1 MKHNKLDLHGVRHHE
16 VRNKVIR
23 LVEDNWGEGLNVE
36 IITGNSDEMK
46 SIVGNVLNSSWNIS
60 GFFGMFRFLGMLR
73 LFSECLDLILT
84 C

>member
-36 IITGNSDEMK
+36 IVTGNSDEMK
-46 SIVGNVLNSSWNIS
+46 SIVGNVLDEYHLDYKV
-60 GFFGMFRFLGMLR
+60 GTFFNPNT
-73 LFSECLDLILT
+73 IIT
-84 C
+84 TP

>member
-23 LVEDNWGEGLNVE
+23 LVEDNWGDGLNVE

-46 SIVGNVLNSSWNIS
+46 SIVGNVLNEYNLDYKV
-60 GFFGMFRFLGMLR
+60 GTFFNPNT
-73 LFSECLDLILT
+73 IIT
-84 C
+84 TP

>member
-46 SIVGNVLNSSWNIS
+46 SIVGNVLDEYHLDYKV
-60 GFFGMFRFLGMLR
+60 GTFFNPNT
-73 LFSECLDLILT
+73 IIT
-84 C
+84 TP

>member
-23 LVEDNWGEGLNVE
+23 LVEDNWGEGLNGE

-46 SIVGNVLNSSWNIS
+46 SIVGNVLNEYNLDYKV
-60 GFFGMFRFLGMLR
+60 GTFFNKNT
-73 LFSECLDLILT
+73 IIT
-84 C
+84 NP

>member
-46 SIVGNVLNSSWNIS
+46 SIVGNVLDEYHLDYKV
-60 GFFGMFRFLGMLR
+60 GTFFNPNTIIT
-73 LFSECLDLILT
+73 SP
-84 C
+84 

>member
-1 MKHNKLDLHGVRHHE
+1 MRHNKLDLHGVRHHE

-46 SIVGNVLNSSWNIS
+46 SIVGNVLNEYNLDYKV
-60 GFFGMFRFLGMLR
+60 GTFFNPNT
-73 LFSECLDLILT
+73 IIT
-84 C
+84 TP

>member
-46 SIVGNVLNSSWNIS
+46 SIVGNVLDEYNLDYKV
-60 GFFGMFRFLGMLR
+60 GTFFNPNTIIT
-73 LFSECLDLILT
+73 SPWD
-84 C
+84 

>member
-23 LVEDNWGEGLNVE
+23 LVEDNWGDGLSVE

-46 SIVGNVLNSSWNIS
+46 SIVGNVLDEYNLDYQV
-60 GFFGMFRFLGMLR
+60 GTFFNPNT
-73 LFSECLDLILT
+73 IIT
-84 C
+84 NP

>member
-46 SIVGNVLNSSWNIS
+46 SIVGNVLNEYNLDYKV
-60 GFFGMFRFLGMLR
+60 GTFFNPNT
-73 LFSECLDLILT
+73 IIT
-84 C
+84 NP

>member
-36 IITGNSDEMK
+36 IVTGNSDEMK
-46 SIVGNVLNSSWNIS
+46 SIVGNVLDEYNLDDKV
-60 GFFGMFRFLGMLR
+60 GTFFNKNT
-73 LFSECLDLILT
+73 IIT
-84 C
+84 TP

>member
-46 SIVGNVLNSSWNIS
+46 SIVGNVLNEYNLDYKV
-60 GFFGMFRFLGMLR
+60 GTFFNPNT
-73 LFSECLDLILT
+73 IIT
-84 C
+84 TP

>member
-46 SIVGNVLNSSWNIS
+46 SIVGNVLDEYHLDYKI
-60 GFFGMFRFLGMLR
+60 GTFFNKNT
-73 LFSECLDLILT
+73 IIT
-84 C
+84 TP

>member
-23 LVEDNWGEGLNVE
+23 LVEENWGGGLGVE

-46 SIVGNVLNSSWNIS
+46 SIVSNVLDEYNLDYQV
-60 GFFGMFRFLGMLR
+60 GTFFNPNTIITNPWW
-73 LFSECLDLILT
+73 SIWTD
-84 C
+84 

>member
-36 IITGNSDEMK
+36 IVTGNSDEMK
-46 SIVGNVLNSSWNIS
+46 SIVGCVLDEYNLEYKV
-60 GFFGMFRFLGMLR
+60 GTFFNPNT
-73 LFSECLDLILT
+73 IIT
-84 C
+84 TP

>member
-23 LVEDNWGEGLNVE
+23 LVEDNWGDGLSVE

-46 SIVGNVLNSSWNIS
+46 SIVGNVLNEYNLDYKV
-60 GFFGMFRFLGMLR
+60 GTFFNPNT
-73 LFSECLDLILT
+73 IIT
-84 C
+84 TP

>member
-23 LVEDNWGEGLNVE
+23 LVEDNWGDGLSVE

-46 SIVGNVLNSSWNIS
+46 SIVGNVLDEYNLEYKV
-60 GFFGMFRFLGMLR
+60 GTFFNPNT
-73 LFSECLDLILT
+73 IIT
-84 C
+84 NP

>member
-46 SIVGNVLNSSWNIS
+46 SIVGNVLNEYNLDYKV
-60 GFFGMFRFLGMLR
+60 GTFFNPNTIITT
-73 LFSECLDLILT
+73 S
-84 C
+84 

>member
-23 LVEDNWGEGLNVE
+23 LVEDNWGEGLGVE

-46 SIVGNVLNSSWNIS
+46 SIVGNVLDEYNLDYQV
-60 GFFGMFRFLGMLR
+60 GTFFNPNT
-73 LFSECLDLILT
+73 IIT
-84 C
+84 NP

>member
-23 LVEDNWGEGLNVE
+23 LVEDNWGEGLGVE

-46 SIVGNVLNSSWNIS
+46 SIVGNVLDEYNLDYQV
-60 GFFGMFRFLGMLR
+60 GTFFNPNT
-73 LFSECLDLILT
+73 IIT
-84 C
+84 TP